1 MYLEMSGHL
10 TSLLKEEFMDTL
22 NKISNN
28 IENVKGLVSISD
40 NGENELIEVSKLL
53 KELEEMYNSK

>member
-1 MYLEMSGHL
+1 
-10 TSLLKEEFMDTL
+10 MDTL